1 LWAYDQVVHVVVA
14 AFAAAAAA
22 AVVVAAVLVVE
33 VPQLD
38 LVGLAYVVA
47 AVLFF
52 PAQVDPQATMVAP
65 WTWLASLSVCPY
77 EQDTAEVEHGFV
89 PVGRY

>member
-1 LWAYDQVVHVVVA
+1 VHVVVA

-65 WTWLASLSVCPY
+65 EKFNIVQKK
-77 EQDTAEVEHGFV
+77 EMEKGFR
-89 PVGRY
+89 PVGAILNI